1 MEPGTIDWT
10 QQIATILP
18 ELLLT
23 GYAFVL
29 LLVTLSLRRDQ
40 GRLVGYL
47 SLLCT
52 VVTSGLVARAWL
64 ALPPGGV
71 SSFGGMLILDHFG
84 LFLKLVF
91 LLSATL
97 AILLSLRFVD
107 LEQESTGEYY
117 ALLLL
122 ATVGMMFMASSR
134 NLVMILVS
142 LETMALCTYLL
153 VGYLQTQ
160 RRSNEAALKYF
171 ILGAFS
177 SGIFAYGISL
187 VYGATG
193 SLDLLDIAHAALAP
207 GIQPVLL
214 LGVVLMMVSLGFK
227 VAAAPFHMWVPDAYE
242 GAPSPITAFI
252 ATAAKAAAFAVFLRI
267 FAQGF
272 GGLGESWTM
281 LVAILAAASMTVG
294 NVAAILQENMKRM
307 LAYSSIAHA
316 GYALMAL
323 VAIGSG
329 GAAATL
335 GVTAMVVYLLV
346 YTLMNMG
353 AFGFVIMLRRGNIAG
368 DQVADFA
375 GMSRRAPLA
384 AASML
389 ILMLSLAGIPAT
401 AGFIGKWYL
410 FAAAIQANFAWL
422 AVIAVINSA
431 ISLYY
436 YIRVVV
442 YMYVMEPTDEERYHA
457 SPFLVGALTV
467 SVVLTLFIGL
477 YPQPLISFAKA
488 ALLG

>member
-1 MEPGTIDWT
+1 MTMSWS
-10 QQIATILP
+10 QQIFTILP

-29 LLVTLSLRRDQ
+29 LVVTLMLRKDQ

-47 SLLCT
+47 ALLCT
-52 VVTSGLVARAWL
+52 AVTMGLVVRAWW
-64 ALPPGGV
+64 ALPEGGV
-71 SSFGGMLILDHFG
+71 TSFGGMMFLDPFG
-84 LFLKLVF
+84 LFLKLIF
-91 LLSATL
+91 LLGTL
-97 AILLSLRFVD
+97 MAILLSLHFVP
-107 LEQESTGEYY
+107 LEKESTGEYY

-122 ATVGMMFMASSR
+122 ATVGMMFMASSQ

-142 LETMALCTYLL
+142 LETMALCTYIL
-153 VGYLQTQ
+153 VGYLQHE

-193 SLDLLDIAHAALAP
+193 SVDLPAIASAAQSEA
-207 GIQPVLL
+207 GRPVLL
-214 LGVVLMMVSLGFK
+214 LGVVLMMVALGFK
-227 VAAAPFHMWVPDAYE
+227 VAAVPFHMWVPDAYE
-242 GAPSPITAFI
+242 GAPTPITAFI
-252 ATAAKAAAFAVFLRI
+252 ATAGKAAALAVFLRI

-272 GGLGESWTM
+272 APLAGEWTTLLAFM
-281 LVAILAAASMTVG
+281 AAASMTVG
-294 NVAAILQENMKRM
+294 NVAAILQDNMKRM

-323 VAIGSG
+323 VAVGSG
-329 GAAATL
+329 GAAADT
-335 GVTAMVVYLLV
+335 GVTAMVVFLLI

-353 AFGFVIMLRRGNIAG
+353 AFGFVIMLRRGNLAG
-368 DQVADFA
+368 ENVSDFA

-389 ILMLSLAGIPAT
+389 VLMLSLAGIPAT

-410 FAAAIQANFAWL
+410 FAATIQADYTWL
-422 AVIAVINSA
+422 AVVAVINST

-436 YIRVVV
+436 YLRVVV
-442 YMYVMEPTDEERYHA
+442 YMYMMEPESEERYHA
-457 SPFLVGALTV
+457 SPFLVGALAV

-477 YPQPLISFAKA
+477 YPQPLIEFARA

>member
-1 MEPGTIDWT
+1 MTMSWT

-29 LLVTLSLRRDQ
+29 LLVTLSLRKDQ

-52 VVTSGLVARAWL
+52 VVTMGLVARAWW
-64 ALPPGGV
+64 ALPASGV
-71 SSFGGMLILDHFG
+71 TSFSGMVILDPFG
-84 LFLKLVF
+84 LFLKMVF
-91 LLSATL
+91 LLGTL
-97 AILLSLRFVD
+97 MAILLSLHFKD
-107 LEQESTGEYY
+107 LERESAGEYY
-117 ALLLL
+117 ALLLI
-122 ATVGMMFMASSR
+122 ATVGMMFMASSQ

-153 VGYLQTQ
+153 VGYLQHE

-193 SLDLLDIAHAALAP
+193 SVDLLAIAKASHLEA
-207 GIQPVLL
+207 GRPVLM
-214 LGVVLMMVSLGFK
+214 LGVLLMMVSLGFK
-227 VAAAPFHMWVPDAYE
+227 IAAVPFHMWVPDAYE

-272 GGLGESWTM
+272 GSLGGEWTG
-281 LVAILAAASMTVG
+281 LVAFLAAASMTVG
-294 NVAAILQENMKRM
+294 NVAAIMQDNMKRM
-307 LAYSSIAHA
+307 LAYSSIAHG

-323 VAIGSG
+323 VAVGSG
-329 GAAATL
+329 GEAARL
-335 GVTAMVVYLLV
+335 GVTAMVVYLLI

-353 AFGFVIMLRRGNIAG
+353 AFGFVIMLRRGNLAG
-368 DQVADFA
+368 DRVADFA

-410 FAAAIQANFAWL
+410 FAAAIRADYTWL
-422 AVIAVINSA
+422 AVVAVINST

-442 YMYVMEPTDEERYHA
+442 YMYVMEPVDEERYHA
-457 SPFLVGALTV
+457 SPFLVGALAL

-477 YPQPLISFAKA
+477 YPQPLIEFARA
-488 ALLG
+488 AFLG